1 MPSLESVRKYYEADD
16 TVHGYDHIERVYRL
30 AQKLAAA
37 ENADMKIVEAAALL
51 HDAQGSAPDGSKR
64 HNHHILSAEFA
75 RQILEE
81 EGWTRE
87 RIEAVQHCIR
97 AHRFRH
103 NGEEPASIEAMVL
116 FDADKL
122 DVLGAI
128 GAARTLGY
136 AQKARTPFFCE
147 PSEHFLQSGIE
158 IPGELHSAY
167 HEYLFKLSKI
177 STCLYTKTGREMATH
192 RQEFL
197 NQFFE
202 ELAAE
207 FRGQS

>member
-1 MPSLESVRKYYEADD
+1 MPTLESVQKFYSADD
-16 TVHGYDHIERVYRL
+16 AVHGYDHIERVYRL

-37 ENADMKIVEAAALL
+37 ENADTEIVEAAALL
-51 HDAQGSAPDGSKR
+51 HDAQGSAPDGSER
-64 HNHHILSAEFA
+64 PNHHILSAEFA
-75 RQILEE
+75 QQLLES
-81 EGWTRE
+81 EGWARE

-103 NGEEPASIEAMVL
+103 NGEEPATMEAMVL

-136 AQKARTPFFCE
+136 ALKASTPFFCE
-147 PSEHFLQSGIE
+147 PSEQFLQGGNE

-167 HEYLFKLSKI
+167 HEYLFKLRKI
-177 STCLYTKTGREMATH
+177 SACLYTKSGREMANH

-207 FRGQS
+207 FRGQR